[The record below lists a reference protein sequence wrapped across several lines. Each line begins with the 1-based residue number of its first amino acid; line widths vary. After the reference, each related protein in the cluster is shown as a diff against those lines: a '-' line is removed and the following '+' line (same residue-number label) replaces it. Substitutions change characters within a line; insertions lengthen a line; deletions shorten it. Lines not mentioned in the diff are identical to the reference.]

1 MRIIR
6 RHRVKK
12 YKFFSDKSGNFIEG
26 TTSETISEIIE
37 DLKRGKGGLIKK
49 LKEILP
55 DNGEVMTNV
64 TQKVIEKI
72 TEQVVETV
80 DDNMDKEKSPES
92 SKKNGKEGNSSKIYV
107 NTRNLRRKRIKSK
120 KYANKEIN
128 YKYKNYAKGPLAGL
142 IKDMG
147 INGAAKAI
155 TSAITSGLSAIT
167 TIPYIGPVIENLG
180 EAVIT
185 PTMMAVPGS
194 LLIYT
199 LVKKE
204 LIEPSKFDHGVKE
217 VENILKSVE
226 DQNTGCIKIK
236 DVKEISEKITSL
248 FISGKNS
255 PIRKIL
261 NWVKDEMI
269 KSKKAKN
276 EQEAYMKISEAL
288 VS

>member
-1 MRIIR
+1 MRK
-6 RHRVKK
+6 HRVKK
-12 YKFFSDKSGNFIEG
+12 YKFFSEQSGNFIKE
-26 TTSETISEIIE
+26 TTSDTISKIVE
-37 DLKRGKGGLIKK
+37 DLKRGKGGLIEK

-55 DNGEVMTNV
+55 DNGKVITNV
-64 TQKVIEKI
+64 TQNVIEKI
-72 TEQVVETV
+72 TERVVETV
-80 DDNMDKEKSPES
+80 DDNMDKEKPSES
-92 SKKNGKEGNSSKIYV
+92 SEKNDKEGNSSKIYV
-107 NTRNLRRKRIKSK
+107 NTRNLRRRRIKSK
-120 KYANKEIN
+120 KYANKKMYYE
-128 YKYKNYAKGPLAGL
+128 YKNYAKGPLAGL

-155 TSAITSGLSAIT
+155 TSAIMSGFSAIT

-199 LVKKE
+199 LVKKG
-204 LIEPSKFDHGVKE
+204 LIEPAKFDHGVKE